1 MGVRDSGEPGIVL
14 TVARTPVRVHPS
26 VLLNVLLGWGVLSWL
41 AGRRRPGRSLLAKLA
56 IGALSMALLLAAD
69 VGHAI
74 AHIFSARRA
83 GAPMDA
89 VELSANM
96 PRTVYANNDVPPKAH
111 RLRATGGPIYSGL
124 GLLSGLL
131 ARSLTRRSSV
141 ARELADWWSMGNAL
155 IFLGSLTPTPSV
167 DGGSLLKW
175 HLVERTGDEEAAE
188 RQAQRIGVATG
199 SALAATGIALAWRRY
214 RLPGLVVGGWGIVTI
229 VDSLGWARGLL
240 RDRTFR

>member
-1 MGVRDSGEPGIVL
+1 
-14 TVARTPVRVHPS
+14 
-26 VLLNVLLGWGVLSWL
+26 
-41 AGRRRPGRSLLAKLA
+41 
-56 IGALSMALLLAAD
+56 MALLMAAD

-74 AHIFSARRA
+74 AHIFSARCA

-141 ARELADWWSMGNAL
+141 ARELADWWSMGNGL

-175 HLVERTGDEEAAE
+175 HLVERVGDEEAAE
-188 RQAQRIGVATG
+188 CEVQRVGLATG
-199 SALAATGIALAWRRY
+199 GALVAAGIALAWRRY
-214 RLPGLVVGGWGIVTI
+214 RLLALVVGGWGIVTI
-229 VDSLGWARGLL
+229 VDSLGWARGQL